1 MNAKIL
7 ITIQLTSFI
16 IMLGTAEQLFT
27 KTFPTIL
34 FLLSLIL
41 FAKSS
46 IYIGK
51 NEKWLIKDF
60 NKEQK
65 MS

>member
-7 ITIQLTSFI
+7 ITLQVTSFI
-16 IMLGTAEQLFT
+16 IMLGTAEQLFV
-27 KTFPTIL
+27 KIFPTMV
-34 FLLSLIL
+34 FLTSLIL

-51 NEKWLIKDF
+51 NEKWLTNNSNEDVYK
-60 NKEQK
+60 
-65 MS
+65 